1 MAGRHRGQQHR
12 RPNWRRRLA
21 IGTIGLLVPAVVGIV
36 AGSAQGS
43 TVSSLALAGGTN
55 TVSVGGTLYAKA
67 GGKLTFTVNTSSD
80 TKCVELTGGFTD
92 RQSPGPAASTW
103 TFNETAGSGN
113 GAQTVTATAYSNV
126 NANGCTGQHQNP
138 MSASYVLDNAAPVVT
153 GAVAPTPNAAGWNN
167 GNVGIAWSATDAG
180 SGVASGPTPLS
191 DSVNANTAG
200 VTKTSTATDR
210 LGNSGT
216 GSVTVKLDKSAPG
229 ITGTRSPAANVN
241 GWNNTDVTVGFSC
254 SDSPSGVKT
263 CSGPTTLSAS
273 AANQSVTGTA
283 ADN

>member
-21 IGTIGLLVPAVVGIV
+21 IG
-36 AGSAQGS
+36 
-43 TVSSLALAGGTN
+43 
-55 TVSVGGTLYAKA
+55 
-67 GGKLTFTVNTSSD
+67 
-80 TKCVELTGGFTD
+80 
-92 RQSPGPAASTW
+92 R
-103 TFNETAGSGN
+103 
-113 GAQTVTATAYSNV
+113 
-126 NANGCTGQHQNP
+126 
-138 MSASYVLDNAAPVVT
+138 
-153 GAVAPTPNAAGWNN
+153 NN
-167 GNVGIAWSATDAG
+167 GDVGIAWSATDAG

-241 GWNNTDVTVGFSC
+241 GWNNPDVTVGFSC

-283 ADN
+283 ADNADNTATATVGATHIDKLAPSLSGSQTTPSNGTGRYTRAGTVPGTA